1 MKMMMYGV
9 AIVASFAL
17 AAGGSWYLTQK
28 DKDAEE
34 QTGED
39 VDPQNADGKS
49 IEKPAADPNAPAND
63 PQPSAM
69 PPQPMTAEDFVRMGV
84 IFDKRKKALAK
95 READL
100 DEVERRQKLIL
111 SDIDAEQRVADGIL
125 SQMRSTLDSSE
136 QLLAQ
141 IVEKQAEVEA
151 MQPAEAET
159 DQTQDEISTTEVPS
173 PDVMKNIK
181 HLAEL
186 YQNIEPGRAS
196 SILTKMA
203 NEGDTARVV
212 WIFKQFDKKKAAQVL
227 DQMADSDSELV
238 LQITKLIAQLPQPVS
253 TKKRR

>member
-1 MKMMMYGV
+1 MKMVMYGLAV
-9 AIVASFAL
+9 VASFAL
-17 AAGGSWYLTQK
+17 AAGGSWYLSQPA
-28 DKDAEE
+28 KDAEE

-39 VDPQNADGKS
+39 ADSRTADGKS
-49 IEKPAADPNAPAND
+49 VEKPAADPSAPAED

-84 IFDKRKKALAK
+84 IFDKRKKALAR

-100 DEVERRQKLIL
+100 DEIERRQKLIL
-111 SDIDAEQRVADGIL
+111 RDIDAEQRVADGIL

-136 QLLAQ
+136 QVLAQ
-141 IVEKQAEVEA
+141 IVEKQAEAEA
-151 MQPAEAET
+151 MQPAEDET
-159 DQTQDEISTTEVPS
+159 DQTQDDISTTQVPS

-186 YQNIEPGRAS
+186 YQNIEPGSAS

-227 DQMADSDSELV
+227 DQMANTDEELV
-238 LQITKLIAQLPQPVS
+238 VQITNMIAQLPQPVS